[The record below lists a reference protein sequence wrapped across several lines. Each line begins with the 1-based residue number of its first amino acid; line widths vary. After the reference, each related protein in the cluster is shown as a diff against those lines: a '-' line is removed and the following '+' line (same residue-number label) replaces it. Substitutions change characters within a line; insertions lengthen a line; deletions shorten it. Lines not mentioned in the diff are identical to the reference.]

1 MAYRVPKKSPLKSS
15 VSEMSLNMFENG
27 IQQMFETWTDR
38 YMKAVWDPIME
49 PEDSQAHTL
58 NLTQLKGVFYLYASG
73 MTVAIVAFLLE
84 LWWFNK
90 RGSRNRVVRY

>member
-38 YMKAVWDPIME
+38 YMKAVWYPIME
-49 PEDSQAHTL
+49 PKDSQAHTL
-58 NLTQLKGVFYLYASG
+58 NLTHLKGVFFLYASG